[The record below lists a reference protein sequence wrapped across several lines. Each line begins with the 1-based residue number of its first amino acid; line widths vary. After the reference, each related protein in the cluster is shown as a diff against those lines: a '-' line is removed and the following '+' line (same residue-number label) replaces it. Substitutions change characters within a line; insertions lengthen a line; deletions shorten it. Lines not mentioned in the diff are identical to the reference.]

1 MLGMSPARGNAE
13 GSLTGQRRLVR
24 LRCAGHPARRRFVAA
39 SAEDEIRHRVTVRL
53 PSHAQLRCAAEDLG
67 LTLTDADVESFLE
80 LMVDTVAAY
89 NVVDA
94 MPDNLPEVKYPRT
107 PGSRPEGEEN
117 KFNAW
122 YVKTKIKGAADGK
135 LAGKT
140 VVVKDNVCLAG
151 VPMMVGASTLEG
163 YVPDVD
169 ATIVTRILD
178 AGGTIVGKAHC
189 EYFCLSG
196 SSHTNATGLVHNP
209 WKMGHSAGG
218 SSSGSAV
225 LVATG
230 EVDMAIGGD
239 QGGSIRIPAS
249 FCGIYGMKATYGLVP
264 YSGVMP
270 IELTLDHTGPMTASV
285 SDNALLLE
293 VLAGADGLD
302 PRQYG
307 PLTAPYTEALG
318 RGVDGLRIGVVE
330 EGFGLANSEADV
342 DDKVRRAASLLAE
355 LGAEVENVS
364 LPMHATGRAI
374 WVPVALEGLTD
385 MMMKGNGYGTNHSG
399 LFVTS
404 LLDAHAA
411 WRERADELSESLK
424 FAMLAGHV
432 MAATYHGRY
441 YAKAQNLS
449 RRLRAAYDAM
459 LSRYDLLLMPTVPCV
474 SPPMPPADALRQE
487 VVRHALGLNA
497 NNTPTNLT
505 GHPAMS
511 VPCGLSNGL
520 PIGMMLIAKHY
531 DESTIY
537 STAEP
542 ANYEQELFAR
552 AVGSVSLLVATEL
565 QAASHHRTRRLTVLL
580 AYPFAHRQNNPSA
593 RLQNALQARP
603 SPPGGPSGD
612 NASSSAVAR

>member
-1 MLGMSPARGNAE
+1 M
-13 GSLTGQRRLVR
+13 
-24 LRCAGHPARRRFVAA
+24 
-39 SAEDEIRHRVTVRL
+39 TVRL
-53 PSHAQLRCAAEDLG
+53 PSHARLRCAAEDLG
-67 LTLTDADVESFLE
+67 LTLSEADVESFRE

-94 MPDNLPEVKYPRT
+94 MPDNLPKVKYPRT

-122 YVKTKIKGAADGK
+122 YYKTEIKGATSGK

-225 LVATG
+225 LVAIG

-270 IELTLDHTGPMTASV
+270 IELTLDHTGPMTANV

-364 LPMHATGRAI
+364 LPMHTTGQAI

-441 YAKAQNLS
+441 YAKAQNLV

-537 STAEP
+537 STAE
-542 ANYEQELFAR
+542 AFE
-552 AVGSVSLLVATEL
+552 
-565 QAASHHRTRRLTVLL
+565 
-580 AYPFAHRQNNPSA
+580 
-593 RLQNALQARP
+593 QAR
-603 SPPGGPSGD
+603 D
-612 NASSSAVAR
+612 WKTL